1 MRTELLTALQGLT
14 KATLGTFTVV
24 TDLPWESDG
33 TPLYVKNLKRI
44 YVDSEDSDLDPI
56 IDTLDGFGFAHEV
69 VSLTVN
75 YACDAKTLP
84 SNFNTLNDAVQNLR
98 LDFRNEGWQ
107 QRRVNKTTELDADII
122 VVSQEF
128 TFERIV
134 NN

>member
-75 YACDAKTLP
+75 YACDANTTLKFQH
-84 SNFNTLNDAVQNLR
+84 S
-98 LDFRNEGWQ
+98 
-107 QRRVNKTTELDADII
+107 
-122 VVSQEF
+122 
-128 TFERIV
+128 
-134 NN
+134 